1 MLVEKDFKAGKIVY
15 YSDMYDKSY
24 CKIKLIKI
32 TKRSTRKNYK
42 NTYWF
47 NAEIVDNSHL
57 DGKTDPWYSNG
68 KIHSYSNSFIYK
80 NLADLKAGSNSYKKT
95 QITFLSKALILGR

>member
-47 NAEIVDNSHL
+47 NAEIIDNSHL
-57 DGKTDPWYSNG
+57 NGKNDPWYSNG

-80 NLADLKAGSNSYKKT
+80 SFKDLQTGSNSYKNT
-95 QITFLSKALILGR
+95 QVKFLTSLIATGR